1 MVYQYTR
8 FQKGKP
14 MKRSNLMV
22 GLLSVLVVF
31 AVAAAFKV
39 AYNVVLPLMI
49 AWLLSYICGPV
60 VNYLVHKK
68 VPLGLAVFA
77 VLVLVLFVCYFFGI
91 FLSGRVS
98 DVLAQSPKYVTQLN
112 TIYRDAVSNLDL
124 PEDYLAGFNW
134 TEKLGPKLASLS
146 ASVAIYMGNFLG
158 KLLLVLIFLVF
169 MLLGKPYFKYKVERA
184 FPPDRAKTFSTMTA
198 SISKQIGQY
207 LVVKVAISGTTGVLV
222 WLALTL
228 LKVEFALTWGAL
240 AFFLNFIPSIGSI
253 LASIP
258 PILLSVVQYYPSTP
272 QAGSWMLIPILTAV
286 VLLLIQMT
294 MGNVIEPKIM
304 GDHLNLSPVVILL
317 SLVFFGWMW
326 GIVGALLSVPIAA
339 AIKIFCEN
347 IEALKPISILMGS
360 GKSFM
365 KETHE
370 SHGK

>member
-1 MVYQYTR
+1 
-8 FQKGKP
+8 

-22 GLLSVLVVF
+22 GLLSILVVF
-31 AVAAAFKV
+31 AVATAFKV
-39 AYNVVLPLMI
+39 AQAVLLPLMI

-60 VNYLVHKK
+60 VNYLVHRRA
-68 VPLGLAVFA
+68 PLGLSVFA
-77 VLVLVLFVCYFFGI
+77 VLVLVLFVCYFCGI
-91 FLSGRVS
+91 FLGGRVRA
-98 DVLAQSPKYVTQLN
+98 VLAESPKYVAQLN
-112 TIYRDAVSNLDL
+112 AIYQDAAANLKL
-124 PEDYLAGFNW
+124 PEDYLASINW
-134 TEKLGPKLASLS
+134 TEKLGPKLAAMSV
-146 ASVAIYMGNFLG
+146 SVAGFMGNFFG

-169 MLLGKPYFKYKVERA
+169 MLLGKPYFKYKVNRA
-184 FPPDRAKTFSTMTA
+184 FPPDRACQFTAMTA

-207 LVVKVAISGTTGVLV
+207 LVVKVTISGITGVLV
-222 WLALTL
+222 WLALML

-258 PILLSVVQYYPSTP
+258 PILLAVVQYYPSIWTP
-272 QAGSWMLIPILTAV
+272 VFTAV

-304 GDHLNLSPVVILL
+304 GDSLNLSPVVILL

-339 AIKIFCEN
+339 AIKICCEN
-347 IEALKPISILMGS
+347 VTALKPISILMGS

-365 KETHE
+365 KDEQAN
-370 SHGK
+370 

>member
-1 MVYQYTR
+1 
-8 FQKGKP
+8 

-31 AVAAAFKV
+31 VVAAAFKV
-39 AYNVVLPLMI
+39 AYNVVIPLMI

-60 VNYLVHKK
+60 VNYLVHKR

-98 DVLAQSPKYVTQLN
+98 DVLAQSPKYVSQLN
-112 TIYRDAVSNLDL
+112 TIYHDAVANLNL
-124 PEDYLAGFNW
+124 PADYLAGFNW

-184 FPPDRAKTFSTMTA
+184 FPPERAETFATMTA

-207 LVVKVAISGTTGVLV
+207 LVVKVAISGTTGLLV
-222 WLALTL
+222 WLSLSL
-228 LKVEFALTWGAL
+228 LGVEFALTWGAL

-258 PILLSVVQYYPSTP
+258 PILLAIVQFYPSV
-272 QAGSWMLIPILTAV
+272 WMPVFTALI
-286 VLLLIQMT
+286 LLLIQMT

-365 KETHE
+365 KEM
-370 SHGK
+370 HGNQGE

>member
-1 MVYQYTR
+1 
-8 FQKGKP
+8 

-31 AVAAAFKV
+31 AVGAAFKA
-39 AYNVVLPLMI
+39 AYTVVIPLMI

-68 VPLGLAVFA
+68 VPLGLAVLA
-77 VLVLVLFVCYFFGI
+77 VLVLVLFICYFFGI
-91 FLSGRVS
+91 FLYGRVR
-98 DVLAQSPKYVTQLN
+98 DVLAESPKYVAQLN
-112 TIYRDAVSNLDL
+112 SIYDDATSGLNL
-124 PEDYLAGFNW
+124 PEDYLSSINW
-134 TEKLGPKLASLS
+134 TEKLGPKLAELSGSL
-146 ASVAIYMGNFLG
+146 AVFMGNFFG

-169 MLLGKPYFKYKVERA
+169 MLLGKPYFKYKVAAA
-184 FPPDRAKTFSTMTA
+184 FPADRAGQFTSITS

-222 WLALTL
+222 WLTLTL

-258 PILLSVVQYYPSTP
+258 PILLAIVQFYPSIWTP
-272 QAGSWMLIPILTAV
+272 VLTAV
-286 VLLLIQMT
+286 VLLLIQMA

-304 GDHLNLSPVVILL
+304 GDSLNLSPVVILL

-326 GIVGALLSVPIAA
+326 GIIGALLSVPFAA
-339 AIKIFCEN
+339 TIKIVCEN

-365 KETHE
+365 KEGVVTD
-370 SHGK
+370 